1 MTDSSPAAS
10 GPISPGPAGP
20 DAGAASTATGRT
32 GMIGATVVQLDG
44 TVVLRDFT
52 LLAEPGELLTILGP
66 SGSGKSTIL
75 RAIAGLLPAR
85 PGRVV
90 IQGRD
95 VTRLEPPDRDVAM
108 VFEKT
113 ALYPTLDLARNMG
126 FGLTQ
131 RHTAAT
137 EVQRRVEQQSRRLG
151 IWGLL
156 RRKPTEIS
164 MGQRGQAGIGRA
176 LVREPKVFLL
186 DEPLANLD
194 LPERARMRRLIAD
207 TVKSAGVSTF
217 YVTHDQTEAL
227 SIGDRIAVI
236 DEGQVQ
242 QIGTTREL
250 YERPANLF
258 VADFVGQAPLG
269 VLTARLVASGGVTGY
284 RVANRTLVTWQPVP
298 DALRDRVGGDVTLG
312 LRPESVTAV
321 PPDPDPDATVLL
333 GAVRGV
339 ERTGREVFVTVG
351 LADGSRL
358 VARFGGRTATR
369 VGDPVAVSVDVTA
382 AHVFDPRTG
391 LALHHPA

>member
-1 MTDSSPAAS
+1 M
-10 GPISPGPAGP
+10 
-20 DAGAASTATGRT
+20 
-32 GMIGATVVQLDG
+32 DG

-52 LLAEPGELLTILGP
+52 LLAEPGELLAILGP
-66 SGSGKSTIL
+66 SGCGKSTIL
-75 RAIAGLLPAR
+75 RSVAGLLPVR
-85 PGRVV
+85 PGQVL

-95 VTRLEPPDRDVAM
+95 VTRLEPPGRDVAM

-131 RHTAAT
+131 RHTDAT
-137 EVQRRVEQQSRRLG
+137 VVQQRVEHQSRRLG
-151 IWGLL
+151 IWSLL

-194 LPERARMRRLIAD
+194 MPERTRMRRVIAD
-207 TVKSAGVSTF
+207 TVKSAGVSTL

-227 SIGDRIAVI
+227 SIGDRIAVVN
-236 DEGQVQ
+236 EGRVQ

-298 DALRDRVGGDVTLG
+298 AALADRVGGEVTLG

-333 GAVRGV
+333 GDVRGV

-351 LADGSRL
+351 LADGCRL
-358 VARFGGRTATR
+358 VARFAGRTAIR

-382 AHVFDPRTG
+382 AHVFDPSTG

>member
-1 MTDSSPAAS
+1 MPRPS
-10 GPISPGPAGP
+10 GP
-20 DAGAASTATGRT
+20 DATGGSTEAGRT
-32 GMIGATVVQLDG
+32 GLVGATVTQIDG
-44 TVVLRDFT
+44 TVVLHDFT
-52 LLAEPGELLTILGP
+52 LLAGPGELLVVLGP
-66 SGSGKSTIL
+66 SGCGKSTLL
-75 RAIAGLLPAR
+75 RAIAGLLPVR
-85 PGRVV
+85 TGRVL

-95 VTRLEPPDRDVAM
+95 VTRLEPPGRDVAM

-113 ALYPTLDLARNMG
+113 ALMPTLDLARNMG

-131 RHTAAT
+131 HHTAAT

-176 LVREPKVFLL
+176 LVREPRVFLL

-194 LPERARMRRLIAD
+194 LPERQRMRRVIAE

-236 DEGQVQ
+236 EDGQVR
-242 QIGTTREL
+242 QIGTSLEL
-250 YERPANLF
+250 YERPTSLF

-269 VLTARLVASGGVTGY
+269 VLSARLVVSGGVAAY
-284 RVANRTLVTWQPVP
+284 RVGDRTLVTWQSVP
-298 DALRDRVGGDVTLG
+298 DALGDRVGGEVTLG

-321 PPDPDPDATVLL
+321 PPDPDPDATVLS
-333 GAVRGV
+333 GTVRAV
-339 ERTGREVFVTVG
+339 ERTGRDTFLTVG
-351 LADGSRL
+351 LANGGKL
-358 VARFGGRTATR
+358 VARFDGRTPIR
-369 VGDPVAVSVDVTA
+369 VGNPVAVSVDA
-382 AHVFDPRTG
+382 ASAHVFDPATG
-391 LALHHPA
+391 RALHHPA